1 MRNYLNDFMTK
12 WQYTDE
18 DKAFLL
24 EAYDKICAN
33 SEAKA
38 EFDRKHSE
46 AMESFNS
53 WFGRLW

>member
-18 DKAFLL
+18 DKAFLV

-38 EFDRKHSE
+38 EFDRI
-46 AMESFNS
+46 
-53 WFGRLW
+53 FGL